1 MQLIG
6 SVALRVLIFTAAA
19 MASACVSNRD
29 ITGSVSERAAFAE
42 RIQYPVALR
51 ELRPPPSAVEIRAHC
66 WMQFDRDPFD
76 LDTKTALVQK
86 CVRERTGRV
95 TDFD

>member
-1 MQLIG
+1 MQRIE
-6 SVALRVLIFTAAA
+6 SVTLRVLVLTAAA
-19 MASACVSNRD
+19 MTSACVSNRD
-29 ITGSVSERAAFAE
+29 ITGSVSERTAFAE

-95 TDFD
+95 SDFD

>member
-1 MQLIG
+1 MQRIG
-6 SVALRVLIFTAAA
+6 SVTLRVLFFTAAA
-19 MASACVSNRD
+19 MTSACVSNRD
-29 ITGSVSERAAFAE
+29 ITGSVSERTAFAE
-42 RIQYPVALR
+42 RIQHPVALR